1 MLRYS
6 WMWII
11 NEGILTMDLK
21 KRFKLYKA
29 KKNWLLAGITTL
41 GVLFGST
48 VLASA
53 ATPTSSTTEATTVL
67 QTPQTVAPQSST
79 ENAQSVATQTAA
91 NNGQPASEVKAASS
105 TPTQVTPKV
114 NGTESY
120 EQGHWYLKNS
130 AGQPL
135 NGWQNLSDNRLA
147 YYSPETNWMQYGEQ
161 NIDGKW
167 YFFDQVNGDVKT
179 GWYQL
184 PDGRRVYYDVQKGD
198 HAVSGQ
204 GMLHGM
210 QTVAD
215 DTYYYY
221 FNPGYGT
228 QESGLKQVNGQTYY
242 FAPAQVRSAEVN
254 LGGHWYYFKAD
265 GAMATGFTQLKDGR
279 TVYYNPKGWMQYGE
293 QNINGKWYFFDKV
306 DGHMA
311 KNWFTLPDGRLVY
324 YQVDANGAGQG
335 MLHGLSEI
343 NGQKYY
349 FDPGMG
355 TRRTGLQVVNG
366 KTYYFNPAMVQTAEV
381 NFGGHWY
388 YFKAD
393 GTMATGFI
401 QLKDGRTVYYNPK
414 GWMQYGEQ
422 NIDGKWYFFN
432 QRDGHMAMGWQT
444 LPDGRK
450 VYYDVDANG
459 QGRGMLHGYN
469 LMGGVLYNFDPVYG
483 TLIGKVTNDLF
494 YDATTG
500 QLQYYNADGKLVK
513 DQAVKLGNQTYQADA
528 QGNLQITGDG
538 EHAINGHWYLYD
550 AKNGKLKTS
559 WQTLVDGRTV
569 YYGPQ
574 AYMLYGHQTIDGH
587 GYFFNRVNGDLTKG
601 WLQDGH
607 DWYYYNPNNGQAQTG
622 TATIN
627 GVTYRF
633 DNSGKQILNY
643 AIDYRYALNA
653 GEGDEDTAANNY
665 IVLHEVGTESGGAAN
680 ANYFKQ
686 DWEKV
691 EAYTTFVVGDGGRVY
706 QVGRPGQ
713 VSWGAGRVAN
723 HNAPVQIELGRT
735 YNASQFWQ
743 DYTAYVRLARD
754 MAGKFGIPLTLDAGG
769 AGTRGIKSHNWVSHN
784 IWGDHVDPYGYLAR
798 FGVTQAKLAH
808 DLQYGI

>member
-1 MLRYS
+1 
-6 WMWII
+6 
-11 NEGILTMDLK
+11 MDLK

-587 GYFFNRVNGDLTKG
+587 GYFFNRGNGALTKG

>member
-1 MLRYS
+1 
-6 WMWII
+6 
-11 NEGILTMDLK
+11 MDLK

-691 EAYTTFVVGDGGRVY
+691 EAYTTFVVGDGGHVY

>member
-1 MLRYS
+1 
-6 WMWII
+6 
-11 NEGILTMDLK
+11 MDLK

-147 YYSPETNWMQYGEQ
+147 YYRPETNWMQYGEQ

>member
-1 MLRYS
+1 
-6 WMWII
+6 
-11 NEGILTMDLK
+11 MDLK

-228 QESGLKQVNGQTYY
+228 KESGLKQVNGQTYY

-393 GTMATGFI
+393 GTMSTGFI

-559 WQTLVDGRTV
+559 WQTLADGRTV

>member
-1 MLRYS
+1 
-6 WMWII
+6 
-11 NEGILTMDLK
+11 MDLK

-228 QESGLKQVNGQTYY
+228 KESGLKQVNGQTYY

-366 KTYYFNPAMVQTAEV
+366 KTYYFNPATVQTAEV

-393 GTMATGFI
+393 GTMSTGFI
-401 QLKDGRTVYYNPK
+401 QFER
-414 GWMQYGEQ
+414 W
-422 NIDGKWYFFN
+422 
-432 QRDGHMAMGWQT
+432 
-444 LPDGRK
+444 PDC
-450 VYYDVDANG
+450 
-459 QGRGMLHGYN
+459 L
-469 LMGGVLYNFDPVYG
+469 L
-483 TLIGKVTNDLF
+483 
-494 YDATTG
+494 
-500 QLQYYNADGKLVK
+500 
-513 DQAVKLGNQTYQADA
+513 
-528 QGNLQITGDG
+528 
-538 EHAINGHWYLYD
+538 
-550 AKNGKLKTS
+550 
-559 WQTLVDGRTV
+559 
-569 YYGPQ
+569 
-574 AYMLYGHQTIDGH
+574 
-587 GYFFNRVNGDLTKG
+587 
-601 WLQDGH
+601 
-607 DWYYYNPNNGQAQTG
+607 
-622 TATIN
+622 
-627 GVTYRF
+627 
-633 DNSGKQILNY
+633 
-643 AIDYRYALNA
+643 
-653 GEGDEDTAANNY
+653 
-665 IVLHEVGTESGGAAN
+665 
-680 ANYFKQ
+680 
-686 DWEKV
+686 
-691 EAYTTFVVGDGGRVY
+691 
-706 QVGRPGQ
+706 
-713 VSWGAGRVAN
+713 
-723 HNAPVQIELGRT
+723 
-735 YNASQFWQ
+735 
-743 DYTAYVRLARD
+743 
-754 MAGKFGIPLTLDAGG
+754 
-769 AGTRGIKSHNWVSHN
+769 
-784 IWGDHVDPYGYLAR
+784 
-798 FGVTQAKLAH
+798 
-808 DLQYGI
+808 

>member
-1 MLRYS
+1 
-6 WMWII
+6 
-11 NEGILTMDLK
+11 MDLK

-29 KKNWLLAGITTL
+29 KKNWLLAGITTV
-41 GVLFGST
+41 GVIFGST
-48 VLASA
+48 VMAAADTNVQPVVTTDVPQVSQVQSASVAPTAQTSASSTTDQNATSTNSAAAVYKAATQAA
-53 ATPTSSTTEATTVL
+53 ATPTAKPVTK
-67 QTPQTVAPQSST
+67 
-79 ENAQSVATQTAA
+79 
-91 NNGQPASEVKAASS
+91 EVN
-105 TPTQVTPKV
+105 Q
-114 NGTESY
+114 N
-120 EQGHWYLKNS
+120 GHWYLEDSN
-130 AGQPL
+130 QQRL
-135 NGWQNLSDNRLA
+135 DGWQNLSDNREA
-147 YYSPETNWMQYGEQ
+147 YYDPTSKQMQYGEKYI
-161 NIDGKW
+161 NGKW
-167 YFFDQVNGDVKT
+167 YYLNTANGDVQT
-179 GWYQL
+179 GWYHL
-184 PDGRRVYYDVQKGD
+184 PDGRLVYYDVQKG
-198 HAVSGQ
+198 HQAVTGQ

-210 QTVAD
+210 QKVDNT
-215 DTYYYY
+215 YYY
-221 FNPGYGT
+221 FNPGMGT
-228 QESGLKQVNGQTYY
+228 RESGFKQVNGKMYY
-242 FAPAQVRSAEVN
+242 FSPSRIVGREAYINGYWYNFDVN
-254 LGGHWYYFKAD
+254 
-265 GAMATGFTQLKDGR
+265 GAMSTGFTQLKDGR
-279 TVYYNPKGWMQYGE
+279 TVYYNRQGQMQYGE
-293 QNINGKWYFFDKV
+293 KYLAGKWYFFDQH
-306 DGHMA
+306 DGHMSRG
-311 KNWFTLPDGRLVY
+311 WQTLPDGRLVY
-324 YQVDANGAGQG
+324 YQLDTMGQGRG
-335 MLHGLSEI
+335 MLHGLNTI
-343 NGQKYY
+343 NNQQYY
-349 FDPGMG
+349 FDLGMG
-355 TRRTGLQVVNG
+355 TRRTGLQTING
-366 KTYYFNPAMVQTAEV
+366 KVYYFNPSLVKNKEA
-381 NFGGHWY
+381 NINGHWY
-388 YFKAD
+388 FFDAN
-393 GTMATGFI
+393 GAMLTG
-401 QLKDGRTVYYNPK
+401 LTKLPDGRFVYYNHQ
-414 GWMQYGEQ
+414 GQMQYGEQ
-422 NIDGKWYFFN
+422 LLNGHWYFFN
-432 QRDGHMAMGWQT
+432 QIDGHLVSGWYT

-450 VYYDVDANG
+450 VYYDVQKDG
-459 QGRGMLHGYN
+459 TGHGMLHGYN
-469 LMGGVLYNFDPVYG
+469 MIAGALYNFDNWDG
-483 TLIGKVTNDLF
+483 HLIGKVANDLF
-494 YDATTG
+494 YNATTG

-550 AKNGKLKTS
+550 AKNGKFKTS
-559 WQTLVDGRTV
+559 WQTLADGRTV

-587 GYFFNRVNGDLTKG
+587 GYFFNWVNGNLTKG

-607 DWYYYNPNNGQAQTG
+607 DWYYSNPNNGQAQTG

-643 AIDYRYALNA
+643 AIDYRYALGAN
-653 GEGDEDTAANNY
+653 EGDEDTAANNY

-735 YNASQFWQ
+735 YNANQFWQ

>member
-1 MLRYS
+1 
-6 WMWII
+6 
-11 NEGILTMDLK
+11 MDLK

-29 KKNWLLAGITTL
+29 KKNWLLAGITTAGL
-41 GVLFGST
+41 VFGST
-48 VLASA
+48 VVASA
-53 ATPTSSTTEATTVL
+53 ATTATPTA
-67 QTPQTVAPQSST
+67 PVA
-79 ENAQSVATQTAA
+79 ATQT
-91 NNGQPASEVKAASS
+91 
-105 TPTQVTPKV
+105 TQVTAPTSASNDQATANDSAAKDSSAPVTQKAAPITATTPSKEQTAPVTREV
-114 NGTESY
+114 NLN
-120 EQGHWYLKNS
+120 GHWYLQDQQT
-130 AGQPL
+130 GQNL
-135 NGWQNLSDNRLA
+135 YGWQSLSGNRVV
-147 YYSPETNWMQYGEQ
+147 YYDPTTKQMQYGEQ
-161 NIDGKW
+161 QIKDQW
-167 YFFDQVNGDVKT
+167 YYFRTDNGDVVS
-179 GWYQL
+179 GWYRL
-184 PDGRRVYYDVQKGD
+184 NDGRNVYYDVKKQNGTV
-198 HAVSGQ
+198 AGQ

-210 QTVAD
+210 QPVR
-215 DTYYYY
+215 DTYYY
-221 FNPGYGT
+221 FNDW
-228 QESGLKQVNGQTYY
+228 NGDRQTGFKTVQGKTYY
-242 FAPAQVRSAEVN
+242 FAPKMVTGERN
-254 LGGHWYYFKAD
+254 IDGHWYFFDAN
-265 GAMATGFTQLKDGR
+265 GVMQTGFTKLADGRLDYYNSKGQMQYGEQQINGQWYYFRTDNGDVARGFTRLADGR
-279 TVYYNPKGWMQYGE
+279 TVYYDVDQNGQGKGMLHGIQTIKGATYAFRTDNGDQQTGLVTSNGKTYYFKPTAVTGE
-293 QNINGKWYFFDKV
+293 QQINGKWYYFAPKTGEMQTGFV
-306 DGHMA
+306 
-311 KNWFTLPDGRLVY
+311 TLPDGRLVY
-324 YQVDANGAGQG
+324 YNQQGQ
-335 MLHGLSEI
+335 MLHGEQQI
-343 NGQKYY
+343 NGQWYA
-349 FDPGMG
+349 FRSD
-355 TRRTGLQVVNG
+355 NG
-366 KTYYFNPAMVQTAEV
+366 DT
-381 NFGGHWY
+381 
-388 YFKAD
+388 
-393 GTMATGFI
+393 
-401 QLKDGRTVYYNPK
+401 LR
-414 GWMQYGEQ
+414 GWT
-422 NIDGKWYFFN
+422 
-432 QRDGHMAMGWQT
+432 T
-444 LPDGRK
+444 LADGRK
-450 VYYDVDANG
+450 VYYDIDAQGKG
-459 QGRGMLHGYN
+459 QGMLHGYN
-469 LMGGVLYNFDPVYG
+469 LVNGSLYNFDRWNG
-483 TLIGKVTNDLF
+483 NLIGKVTNEIF
-494 YDATTG
+494 YNATTG
-500 QLQYYNADGKLVK
+500 QLQYYNADGKLVE

-550 AKNGKLKTS
+550 AKNGKFKTS
-559 WQTLVDGRTV
+559 WQTLADGRTV

-607 DWYYYNPNNGQAQTG
+607 DWYYYNPSNGQAQTG

>member
-1 MLRYS
+1 
-6 WMWII
+6 
-11 NEGILTMDLK
+11 MDLK

-29 KKNWLLAGITTL
+29 KKNWLLTGITTV
-41 GVLFGST
+41 GVVFGST
-48 VLASA
+48 VMAAADTNVQPVVTTAAPQVSQVQSASVAPIAQTSTSSTADQNATSANSATAVYKAATQAA
-53 ATPTSSTTEATTVL
+53 ATP
-67 QTPQTVAPQSST
+67 
-79 ENAQSVATQTAA
+79 AA
-91 NNGQPASEVKAASS
+91 KPVTKEVN
-105 TPTQVTPKV
+105 Q
-114 NGTESY
+114 N
-120 EQGHWYLKNS
+120 GHWYLQDQKT
-130 AGQPL
+130 GTYL
-135 NGWQNLSDNRLA
+135 NGWQNLSNNRVV
-147 YYSPETNWMQYGEQ
+147 YYDPQTNQMQYGEQ
-161 NIDGKW
+161 AVAGKW
-167 YFFDQVNGDVKT
+167 YFLDTVNGDVKS

-184 PDGRRVYYDVQKGD
+184 PDGRRVYYDVQKGIQS
-198 HAVSGQ
+198 VTGR
-204 GMLHGM
+204 GMLHGI
-210 QTVAD
+210 QSIGKD
-215 DTYYYY
+215 YYY
-221 FNPGYGT
+221 FNDWDGHNET
-228 QESGLKQVNGQTYY
+228 GLKTVAGKTYY
-242 FAPAQVRSAEVN
+242 FKPAMTVNHEVALN
-254 LGGHWYYFKAD
+254 GHWYYFKVD
-265 GAMATGFTQLKDGR
+265 GTMATGLTKLLDGR
-279 TVYYNPKGWMQYGE
+279 FVYYGANGQMQYGE
-293 QNINGKWYFFDKV
+293 KTVNGKWYFFNTW
-306 DGHMA
+306 DGHLVSG
-311 KNWFTLPDGRLVY
+311 WTTLPDGRVVY
-324 YQVDANGAGQG
+324 YDVNKDGSGEG
-335 MLHGLSEI
+335 MLHGLNKI
-343 NGQKYY
+343 GTQTYL
-349 FDPGMG
+349 FDNWDGH
-355 TRRTGLQVVNG
+355 RKTGFQYLNG
-366 KTYYFNPAMVQTAEV
+366 KVYYFNPAMVQKKNTEMYIE
-381 NFGGHWY
+381 NHWR
-388 YFKAD
+388 YFKDD
-393 GTMATGFI
+393 GTIATGFT
-401 QLKDGRTVYYNPK
+401 QLPDGRTVYYD
-414 GWMQYGEQ
+414 GQGAMQYGEKAINGQ
-422 NIDGKWYFFN
+422 WYFFN
-432 QRDGHMAMGWQT
+432 PWNGKMARGWT
-444 LPDGRK
+444 SLPDGRR
-450 VYYDVDANG
+450 VYYDVDDKG
-459 QGRGMLHGYN
+459 QGKGMLHGYN
-469 LMGGVLYNFDPVYG
+469 LIAGALYNFDNWDG
-483 TLIGKVTNDLF
+483 HLIGKVANDLF
-494 YDATTG
+494 YNATTG

-550 AKNGKLKTS
+550 AKNGKFKTS
-559 WQTLVDGRTV
+559 WQTLADGRTV

-587 GYFFNRVNGDLTKG
+587 GYFFNRVNGALTKG

-735 YNASQFWQ
+735 YNANQFWR

-754 MAGKFGIPLTLDAGG
+754 MAGKFGIPLTLDVGG

>member
-1 MLRYS
+1 
-6 WMWII
+6 
-11 NEGILTMDLK
+11 MDLK

-587 GYFFNRVNGDLTKG
+587 GYFFNRVNGALTKG

>member
-1 MLRYS
+1 
-6 WMWII
+6 
-11 NEGILTMDLK
+11 MDLK

-265 GAMATGFTQLKDGR
+265 GAMATGFT
-279 TVYYNPKGWMQYGE
+279 
-293 QNINGKWYFFDKV
+293 
-306 DGHMA
+306 
-311 KNWFTLPDGRLVY
+311 
-324 YQVDANGAGQG
+324 
-335 MLHGLSEI
+335 
-343 NGQKYY
+343 
-349 FDPGMG
+349 
-355 TRRTGLQVVNG
+355 
-366 KTYYFNPAMVQTAEV
+366 
-381 NFGGHWY
+381 
-388 YFKAD
+388 
-393 GTMATGFI
+393 

>member
-1 MLRYS
+1 
-6 WMWII
+6 
-11 NEGILTMDLK
+11 MDLK

-53 ATPTSSTTEATTVL
+53 ATPTTTTA
-67 QTPQTVAPQSST
+67 PVA
-79 ENAQSVATQTAA
+79 ATQTAPVTTTSA
-91 NNGQPASEVKAASS
+91 ASDQAPAKASAAKDSSAASS
-105 TPTQVTPKV
+105 APVAQTAAPTTAATPSKEQAAPVTKEV
-114 NGTESY
+114 NLN
-120 EQGHWYLKNS
+120 GHWYLQDQQT
-130 AGQPL
+130 GQNL
-135 NGWQNLSDNRLA
+135 HGWQNLSGNRVV
-147 YYSPETNWMQYGEQ
+147 YYDPKTDQMQYGEKAV
-161 NIDGKW
+161 DGKW
-167 YFFDQVNGDVKT
+167 YFLDTVNGDVKS

-184 PDGRRVYYDVQKGD
+184 PDGRHVYYDVQKGTQS
-198 HAVSGQ
+198 VTGR
-204 GMLHGM
+204 GMLHGI
-210 QTVAD
+210 QPVGKD
-215 DTYYYY
+215 YYY
-221 FNPGYGT
+221 FNDWDGRNET
-228 QESGLKQVNGQTYY
+228 GLKT
-242 FAPAQVRSAEVN
+242 
-254 LGGHWYYFKAD
+254 
-265 GAMATGFTQLKDGR
+265 
-279 TVYYNPKGWMQYGE
+279 
-293 QNINGKWYFFDKV
+293 
-306 DGHMA
+306 
-311 KNWFTLPDGRLVY
+311 
-324 YQVDANGAGQG
+324 
-335 MLHGLSEI
+335 
-343 NGQKYY
+343 
-349 FDPGMG
+349 
-355 TRRTGLQVVNG
+355 VNG
-366 KTYYFNPAMVQTAEV
+366 KTYYFKPTMTVNREV
-381 NFGGHWY
+381 ALNGHWY

-393 GTMATGFI
+393 GTMATGLT
-401 QLKDGRTVYYNPK
+401 QLPDGRFVYYDPQGIMQYGEKALNGQWYLFDSWDGHLVSGWTTLKDGRVVYYDVKKDGTGKGMLHGLSQIGDQTYLFDSWDGHRKTGLQKINGQTYYFNPAMVKGKELYLNNHWRYFKTDGTMATGFTQLPDGRTVYYDAQ
-414 GWMQYGEQ
+414 GAMQYGEKAINGQ
-422 NIDGKWYFFN
+422 WYLLDGW
-432 QRDGHMAMGWQT
+432 DGHLVSGWT
-444 LPDGRK
+444 VLPDGRK
-450 VYYDVDANG
+450 VYYDVDAKG
-459 QGRGMLHGYN
+459 QGRGMFHGYN
-469 LMGGVLYNFDPVYG
+469 LIDGVLYNFDPVYG

-550 AKNGKLKTS
+550 AKNGKFKTS
-559 WQTLVDGRTV
+559 WQTLADGRTV

-587 GYFFNRVNGDLTKG
+587 GYFFNRVNGALTKG

-607 DWYYYNPNNGQAQTG
+607 DWYYYNLNNGQAQTG

-735 YNASQFWQ
+735 YNANQFWQ

>member
-1 MLRYS
+1 
-6 WMWII
+6 
-11 NEGILTMDLK
+11 MDLK

-513 DQAVKLGNQTYQADA
+513 DQAMKLGNQTYQADA

>member
-1 MLRYS
+1 
-6 WMWII
+6 
-11 NEGILTMDLK
+11 MDLK

-228 QESGLKQVNGQTYY
+228 KESGLKQVNGQTYY

-393 GTMATGFI
+393 GTMSTGFI

-550 AKNGKLKTS
+550 AKNGKFKTS
-559 WQTLVDGRTV
+559 WQTLADGRTV

>member
-1 MLRYS
+1 
-6 WMWII
+6 
-11 NEGILTMDLK
+11 MDLK

-29 KKNWLLAGITTL
+29 KKNWLLTGITTV
-41 GVLFGST
+41 GVVFGST
-48 VLASA
+48 VMAAADTNVQPVVTTAAPQVSQVQSASVAPTAQTSASSTADQNATSANSATAVYKAATQAA
-53 ATPTSSTTEATTVL
+53 ATP
-67 QTPQTVAPQSST
+67 
-79 ENAQSVATQTAA
+79 AA
-91 NNGQPASEVKAASS
+91 KPVTKEVN
-105 TPTQVTPKV
+105 Q
-114 NGTESY
+114 N
-120 EQGHWYLKNS
+120 GHWYLQDQKT
-130 AGQPL
+130 GTYL
-135 NGWQNLSDNRLA
+135 NGWQNLSNNRVV
-147 YYSPETNWMQYGEQ
+147 YYDPQTNQMQYGEQ
-161 NIDGKW
+161 KISDQW
-167 YFFDQVNGDVKT
+167 YYLRTDNGDVIS
-179 GWYQL
+179 GWYRL
-184 PDGRRVYYDVQKGD
+184 KDGRNVYYDVKKQNGT
-198 HAVSGQ
+198 VTGQ

-210 QTVAD
+210 QPVNGT
-215 DTYYYY
+215 YYY
-221 FNPGYGT
+221 FNDWNGDRQTGF
-228 QESGLKQVNGQTYY
+228 KKVKGQTYY
-242 FAPAQVRSAEVN
+242 FAPTMVTGERSINGHWYFFSTDGVMQTGFVKLPDGRLDYYNDQGQMLYGEQQLN
-254 LGGHWYYFKAD
+254 GHWYYFRTDNGDVAR
-265 GAMATGFTQLKDGR
+265 GFTKLADGR
-279 TVYYNPKGWMQYGE
+279 TVYYDVNSDGKGRGMLHGIQSVNGKTYAFRSDNGDRETGLVRINGKIYGFNPSQVTGE
-293 QNINGKWYFFDKV
+293 QQINGKWYYFAPKTGEMQTGFV
-306 DGHMA
+306 
-311 KNWFTLPDGRLVY
+311 TLPDGRLVY
-324 YQVDANGAGQG
+324 YNPQGQ
-335 MLHGLSEI
+335 MLHGEQQI
-343 NGQKYY
+343 NGQWYA
-349 FDPGMG
+349 FRSD
-355 TRRTGLQVVNG
+355 NG
-366 KTYYFNPAMVQTAEV
+366 DT
-381 NFGGHWY
+381 
-388 YFKAD
+388 
-393 GTMATGFI
+393 
-401 QLKDGRTVYYNPK
+401 LR
-414 GWMQYGEQ
+414 GWT
-422 NIDGKWYFFN
+422 
-432 QRDGHMAMGWQT
+432 T
-444 LPDGRK
+444 LADGRK
-450 VYYDVDANG
+450 VYYDVDA
-459 QGRGMLHGYN
+459 QGKGKGMLHGYN
-469 LMGGVLYNFDPVYG
+469 LVNGSLYNFDRWNG
-483 TLIGKVTNDLF
+483 NLIGKVANDLF
-494 YDATTG
+494 YNATTG

-550 AKNGKLKTS
+550 AKNGKFKTS
-559 WQTLVDGRTV
+559 WQTLADGRTV

-587 GYFFNRVNGDLTKG
+587 GYFFNRVNGALTKG

-735 YNASQFWQ
+735 YNANQFWR

-754 MAGKFGIPLTLDAGG
+754 MAGKFGIPLTLDVGG

>member
-1 MLRYS
+1 
-6 WMWII
+6 
-11 NEGILTMDLK
+11 MDLK

-574 AYMLYGHQTIDGH
+574 AYMLYGHKTIDGH